1 MTWHISLE
9 AAPFFDLLI
18 FSFLKISGNVRF
30 FESSN
35 SQREEEEQ
43 RKWRLTT
50 DGRVSRRT
58 KIVHRSL
65 AVTVL
70 RRCEVPHYSV
80 LSQNLLQEIFE
91 SMGQFVD
98 GLKFSGGSNSLIPKS
113 FIKQAIEMAH
123 EHGVYVS
130 TGDWAEHM
138 LRSGPS
144 AFKDYVEECKQLG
157 FDTIELNANSLE
169 VPEETLLRYVRLIK
183 SGGLR
188 AKPMFAVKFNKSDI
202 PGRNRAFGSYVV
214 PEPRSSEFVE
224 DIDLLIRKAE
234 RCLEAGADTIM
245 IDADD
250 VCKYPDSLRA
260 DIIAKVIGRLG
271 IEKTMFEASD
281 GKLAEWFIERYGP
294 NVNLY
299 VDHSQIMDLEC
310 LRGRHLAFGFVFI
323 MNGKLS
329 SGTTPHEA
337 DPPQASNLA
346 FSPEAA
352 PPDTS
357 AMDDDSDINYEPVPP
372 FVPEF
377 PVFIFYLGERKHDDP
392 NLVTQS
398 HLEILKSVL
407 GSEEAANKSVG
418 LQLSPWVFWLCSE
431 AQTSRGREIE
441 KYCLLHET
449 NMGSGAIIGVID
461 SGIWPESGA
470 FDDDG
475 YGPIPKQWKGQ
486 CVSADQFSPVDC
498 NKKLIGAKYYIDGLN
513 ADLETSIN
521 STIEYL
527 SPRDRNGHGTQV
539 SSTVAGSFV
548 SNVTLPGLSSGSIMR
563 GGAPKAHIAMYKA
576 CWDVEGGMCSVADLV
591 TGGSR
596 YSSVINISPWILTVA
611 ATTLDRSFPTL
622 ITLENNKTFL
632 GQSLYTGPEISFTD
646 LICTADHSNL
656 DQITKG
662 KVIMHFSMGPTPPMT
677 PDIVQEN
684 GGIGLIDVRSPS
696 DSRVECPANFPCIY
710 VDLEVGS
717 ELYTYIPNYEISPY
731 KTIIGERVASKV
743 AKSSARGP
751 SSFSPAI
758 LKPDIAAPGIVAL
771 LKISHP
777 NWSPAAIKSALV
789 TTAMKTDPYGERLTV
804 DGGNYKEAD
813 AFDYGG
819 ALYTDKKVSA
829 LTGNVTSKCPS
840 SGSSILDLNV
850 PSITIPD
857 LKRNVTVTRSVTNVG
872 PVKSVYKP
880 VIETPLGFKVVV
892 SPKKLKFNKR
902 RNKVAFKIYIVH
914 LGVRQHDDSELVSES
929 HQRMLESVFES
940 EEAARD
946 SIVYNYHHGFSGFAA
961 RLTDSQA
968 KQLSD
973 RPDVFSV
980 TPNRKVQLQSTRV
993 YDYLGLPPSFPS
1005 GILHESN
1012 MGSDLVIGFLD
1023 SGVWPESPA
1032 FNDEGLGPIPKHWKG
1047 KCVAGEGFDPAKHCN
1062 KKLVGAKYFTDDW
1075 DEKNPGNPI
1084 TEDEFMSPRGLIG
1097 HGTMVSSIAASSFVP
1112 NASYGGLAPG
1122 LMRGGAPKARIAM
1135 YKVAWDSVTM
1145 GSTTANM
1152 VKAFD
1157 EAINDGVDVLSISL
1171 ASVAP
1176 FRPID
1181 AITEDLEL
1189 GSFHAVTKG
1198 IPVIA
1203 GGSNT
1208 GPDAYTVANGAPWLL
1223 TVAATNVDRTFY
1235 ADMTFGNNITIMGQ
1249 AQHTGKEVSAG
1260 LVYIEDYKN
1269 DISSVPGKVVLTF
1282 VKEDWEMTSALAAT
1296 TTNNAV
1302 GLIVARS
1309 GDHQS
1314 DIVYSQPFIYV
1325 DYEVGAKILRYIHSS
1340 SSPTVKISTG
1350 KTLVGRPIA
1359 TQVCG
1364 FSSRGPNPISPAI
1377 LKPDIAA
1384 PGVTIL
1390 GATAEDSPGSFGG
1403 YFLGTGTSYATPVVA
1418 GLVVLLKALHPDWSP
1433 AALKSAIM
1441 TTAWKT
1447 DPSGEPI
1454 FAEGEPRK
1462 LADPFD
1468 YGAGLVN
1475 VERAKDPGLVYDMNL
1490 DDYIHYF
1497 CVTGYNDTAITLI
1510 TGKPT
1515 KCSSP
1520 LPSILDLNY
1529 PAITI
1534 PDLEEEVTVT
1544 RTVTNVGPVDSVY
1557 RAVVEPPRGVT
1568 IVVEPETLVFCS
1580 NTKKLEFKV
1589 RVSSSHKSNTGFI
1602 FGSFTWTDGTRN
1614 VTIPLSVRTRVLN
1627 P

>member
-1 MTWHISLE
+1 MGIVKGSPKACLFIGVLFILNLGFCVF
-9 AAPFFDLLI
+9 AQ
-18 FSFLKISGNVRF
+18 
-30 FESSN
+30 ESSN
-35 SQREEEEQ
+35 EE
-43 RKWRLTT
+43 R
-50 DGRVSRRT
+50 
-58 KIVHRSL
+58 
-65 AVTVL
+65 
-70 RRCEVPHYSV
+70 
-80 LSQNLLQEIFE
+80 
-91 SMGQFVD
+91 
-98 GLKFSGGSNSLIPKS
+98 
-113 FIKQAIEMAH
+113 
-123 EHGVYVS
+123 
-130 TGDWAEHM
+130 
-138 LRSGPS
+138 
-144 AFKDYVEECKQLG
+144 
-157 FDTIELNANSLE
+157 
-169 VPEETLLRYVRLIK
+169 
-183 SGGLR
+183 
-188 AKPMFAVKFNKSDI
+188 
-202 PGRNRAFGSYVV
+202 
-214 PEPRSSEFVE
+214 
-224 DIDLLIRKAE
+224 
-234 RCLEAGADTIM
+234 
-245 IDADD
+245 
-250 VCKYPDSLRA
+250 
-260 DIIAKVIGRLG
+260 
-271 IEKTMFEASD
+271 
-281 GKLAEWFIERYGP
+281 
-294 NVNLY
+294 
-299 VDHSQIMDLEC
+299 
-310 LRGRHLAFGFVFI
+310 
-323 MNGKLS
+323 
-329 SGTTPHEA
+329 
-337 DPPQASNLA
+337 
-346 FSPEAA
+346 
-352 PPDTS
+352 
-357 AMDDDSDINYEPVPP
+357 
-372 FVPEF
+372 
-377 PVFIFYLGERKHDDP
+377 
-392 NLVTQS
+392 
-398 HLEILKSVL
+398 
-407 GSEEAANKSVG
+407 
-418 LQLSPWVFWLCSE
+418 
-431 AQTSRGREIE
+431 
-441 KYCLLHET
+441 
-449 NMGSGAIIGVID
+449 
-461 SGIWPESGA
+461 
-470 FDDDG
+470 
-475 YGPIPKQWKGQ
+475 
-486 CVSADQFSPVDC
+486 
-498 NKKLIGAKYYIDGLN
+498 
-513 ADLETSIN
+513 
-521 STIEYL
+521 
-527 SPRDRNGHGTQV
+527 
-539 SSTVAGSFV
+539 
-548 SNVTLPGLSSGSIMR
+548 
-563 GGAPKAHIAMYKA
+563 
-576 CWDVEGGMCSVADLV
+576 
-591 TGGSR
+591 
-596 YSSVINISPWILTVA
+596 
-611 ATTLDRSFPTL
+611 
-622 ITLENNKTFL
+622 
-632 GQSLYTGPEISFTD
+632 
-646 LICTADHSNL
+646 
-656 DQITKG
+656 
-662 KVIMHFSMGPTPPMT
+662 
-677 PDIVQEN
+677 
-684 GGIGLIDVRSPS
+684 
-696 DSRVECPANFPCIY
+696 
-710 VDLEVGS
+710 
-717 ELYTYIPNYEISPY
+717 
-731 KTIIGERVASKV
+731 
-743 AKSSARGP
+743 
-751 SSFSPAI
+751 
-758 LKPDIAAPGIVAL
+758 
-771 LKISHP
+771 
-777 NWSPAAIKSALV
+777 
-789 TTAMKTDPYGERLTV
+789 
-804 DGGNYKEAD
+804 
-813 AFDYGG
+813 
-819 ALYTDKKVSA
+819 
-829 LTGNVTSKCPS
+829 
-840 SGSSILDLNV
+840 
-850 PSITIPD
+850 
-857 LKRNVTVTRSVTNVG
+857 
-872 PVKSVYKP
+872 
-880 VIETPLGFKVVV
+880 
-892 SPKKLKFNKR
+892 
-902 RNKVAFKIYIVH
+902 KIYIVH
-914 LGVRQHDDSELVSES
+914 LGVRRHDDPELVSES

-940 EEAARD
+940 EEAARE

-968 KQLSD
+968 KQLSE

-980 TPNRKVQLQSTRV
+980 APNRKVQLQSTRV
-993 YDYLGLPPSFPS
+993 YDYLGLSPSFPS

-1032 FNDEGLGPIPKHWKG
+1032 YNDEGLGPIPKHWKG

-1135 YKVAWDSVTM
+1135 YKVVWDSVTM

-1208 GPDAYTVANGAPWLL
+1208 GPDAYTVANVAPWLL

-1296 TTNNAV
+1296 TTNNAA

-1325 DYEVGAKILRYIHSS
+1325 DYEVGAKILRYIRSS

-1403 YFLGTGTSYATPVVA
+1403 YFLGTGTSYATPIVA

-1475 VERAKDPGLVYDMNL
+1475 AERAKDPGLVYDMNL

-1497 CVTGYNDTAITLI
+1497 CATGYNDTAITLI

-1515 KCSSP
+1515 RCSSP

-1557 RAVVEPPRGVT
+1557 RAVVEPPRGVK

-1602 FGSFTWTDGTRN
+1602 FGIFTWTDGTRN